1 MTTNNFT
8 AKVQRASD
16 FCGKQL
22 ADFVSY
28 VRSVDPELDFYQA
41 TMVSGI
47 IINQLPSAFANNP
60 QMLAELKTQ
69 CQVIKQRKD
78 NRR

>member
-1 MTTNNFT
+1 MTTDKFI
-8 AKVQRASD
+8 AKVQGASD

-22 ADFVSY
+22 ADFVDY

-41 TMVSGI
+41 TVVAGVI
-47 IINQLPSAFANNP
+47 VNQLPSAFQNNP

-69 CQVIKQRKD
+69 CEVIKQRKGD
-78 NRR
+78 RS